1 MRWRSCS
8 TCSSVRSLPQQP
20 APCVSTSARRGRV
33 QSSSRPALASRTQ
46 TPHCIGRLRQ
56 MNMCLSVRPI
66 RTLRWYARPPALSET
81 TLQSATS
88 TPLLMCT
95 TTILAAPTSRPAQT
109 AAMPRTMTSSTSFCL
124 IVRQRGP
131 AQGLLAATSISRRA
145 CLPKSPMWCRTAQ
158 APALSACTP
167 SWMMEALPRT
177 KPRKRWWRFALPMR
191 YGL

>member
-8 TCSSVRSLPQQP
+8 TCSSVQSPLRQP
-20 APCVSTSARRGRV
+20 APCASTSVRRGRV
-33 QSSSRPALASRTQ
+33 QSSFLPALASRTQ
-46 TPHCIGRLRQ
+46 TPHCIGQPRQ
-56 MNMCLSVRPI
+56 MNMCLLVRPT
-66 RTLRWYARPPALSET
+66 RTLRWYARPPALSEM
-81 TLQSATS
+81 TLRSVTL

-145 CLPKSPMWCRTAQ
+145 CLPKSPMWWRTAQ

-167 SWMMEALPRT
+167 SWMMAALPRT
-177 KPRKRWWRFALPMR
+177 KPRKRWWKFALPMR